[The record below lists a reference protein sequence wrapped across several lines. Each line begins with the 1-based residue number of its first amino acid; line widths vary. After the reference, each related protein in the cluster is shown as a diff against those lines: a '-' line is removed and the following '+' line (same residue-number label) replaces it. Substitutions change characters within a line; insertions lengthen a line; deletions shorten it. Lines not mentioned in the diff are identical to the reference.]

1 MKVRYIGDYYQIVLQ
16 KGNVYE
22 VLGKKYG
29 YYKLMTEIPDKVG
42 TAHFPSTVFEIV
54 EADKPK
60 KKSSPKQGKKAND
73 NSERP

>member
-29 YYKLMTEIPDKVG
+29 YYKLMTELPEDVG
-42 TAHFPSTVFEIV
+42 TAYFPSTVFEIV
-54 EADKPK
+54 EDDKPK
-60 KKSSPKQGKKAND
+60 KKSSSEQGKKAND
-73 NSERP
+73 HPQQS